1 MTNFDF
7 LRAEKNFATFADA
20 CIEAEKS
27 IGISPALCALGVR
40 KSAELAVKWLYS
52 VDSSLRL
59 PYKDNFSALVYN
71 PSFTAFVDQSI
82 VNNLR
87 FIIKL
92 GNFSAHTNKKVAYR
106 EAVLSLQNLFEF
118 VLFID
123 YCYGS
128 SYEERDFDETLLASE
143 AKQAYLLQS
152 LTICGRSWR
161 RAPTTAL
168 PSCAKWMRCAR
179 SYRSCAH
186 RTQLCGLP
194 RPHSRRRRRRRAA
207 RSSTSTSARWVGRSM
222 WTVCARCP

>member
-1 MTNFDF
+1 MHRGGEVHRDH
-7 LRAEKNFATFADA
+7 
-20 CIEAEKS
+20 
-27 IGISPALCALGVR
+27 PALCALGVR

-52 VDSSLRL
+52 VDSALRL

-71 PSFTAFVDQSI
+71 PSFTAFVDQNI
-82 VNNLR
+82 INNLR

-143 AKQAYLLQS
+143 AKQAVS
-152 LTICGRSWR
+152 AAELTRL
-161 RAPTTAL
+161 RA
-168 PSCAKWMRCAR
+168 
-179 SYRSCAH
+179 
-186 RTQLCGLP
+186 G
-194 RPHSRRRRRRRAA
+194 
-207 RSSTSTSARWVGRSM
+207 
-222 WTVCARCP
+222 